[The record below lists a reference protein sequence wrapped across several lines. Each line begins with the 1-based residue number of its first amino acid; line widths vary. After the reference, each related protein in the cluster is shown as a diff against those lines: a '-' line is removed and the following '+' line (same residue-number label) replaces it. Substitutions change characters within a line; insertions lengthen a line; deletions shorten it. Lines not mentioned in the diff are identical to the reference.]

1 MAISAEEDVLKQ
13 RMLCNFRSV
22 NGFIFVVVIYSQV
35 ESIRFTAL
43 VTSWY
48 LFILSRPYYISNDVL
63 YHSIFYEREYM
74 FTFNFD
80 GKQKRINN
88 VSCV

>member
-1 MAISAEEDVLKQ
+1 MSDVLPLANTCHRVNMAISAEEDVLKQ

-22 NGFIFVVVIYSQV
+22 NGFIFVVVIYSPV

-48 LFILSRPYYISNDVL
+48 LFILSRPYYISNDVGP
-63 YHSIFYEREYM
+63 
-74 FTFNFD
+74 TQN
-80 GKQKRINN
+80 K
-88 VSCV
+88 